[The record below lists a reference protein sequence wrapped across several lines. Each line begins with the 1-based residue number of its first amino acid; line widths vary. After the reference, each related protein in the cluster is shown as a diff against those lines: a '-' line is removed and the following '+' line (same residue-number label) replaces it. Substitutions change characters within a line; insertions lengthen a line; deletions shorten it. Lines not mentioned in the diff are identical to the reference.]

1 MANHVVNSLKFEIKV
16 ATKSNFDQLSV
27 EIPELTKTS
36 VAELIDQ
43 ILSEMHPSPHL
54 LVINKLE
61 IDLGSLRLSNLKA
74 DLAQKFN
81 AEFRTVFKQNLQSS
95 FSKITSANELPF
107 IILDEYIRRGV
118 RPQWLS
124 ASEATFQDHI
134 TKAFSKNPSKFSKQI
149 SGYLKSPTQKKRVL
163 ENFSE
168 EILIQSVL
176 VEHPL
181 NSVIPSDEI
190 SRLKEFFRL
199 QYRHLDANSASNLFK
214 SMLADILI
222 HPQKINTLSGFRAAV
237 GEAIEDRFGSE
248 AASSYQNKA
257 ILSGP
262 ILALDQTP
270 SVVAGKPLPSNLL
283 EVGEGLIQKFQFFMF
298 HGYSLVDN
306 RPTSYRFRNINT
318 LFETLLT
325 QSFEELVEF
334 LLKYGKSASIK
345 RRFLD
350 SLSQEAISIF
360 FGKVAPQKRKLLEWV
375 VEVFEQVQ
383 EKYQPINQTQIQVK
397 KSINEITFELFLNKN
412 LQSISDE
419 NYLRLLFKKTALKYG
434 VSYKSLLFMTLKSL
448 GTVQKKQRIFNFNQ
462 TLFRIYGKDVLKR
475 NEFSAGDWILFTKEE
490 TEQEWSTNYQ
500 NKEVLF
506 TLFTRLYQDQYGS
519 LPAAIAAWLET
530 KLQTLSLNSA
540 SRLLELWEEFS
551 QKYTLPLGEL
561 MIPLLLEKKSNT
573 SLKLS
578 SSEFSFWLNKYSI
591 KGISPSKS
599 VDAVQLL
606 TYLQQNKKMVSAAML
621 KKIALALPVTGTNS
635 KQLFIKGAELI
646 RPRLASVLPGFL
658 VWTQQFLTKN
668 KAESLEAKLFTWLYH
683 ELIILPQS
691 QLSIASLKEKVEEFL
706 SLNVRAKTREE
717 EKPLSLESLLPASQ
731 KQSIQQLLKK
741 NKAEGLEVKLFTW
754 LDDQL
759 ILFPQ
764 GQISPALLKEKV
776 EEFLGL
782 NERDIVREDER
793 PISPVS
799 KMPLV
804 QRRKESSNSAKMVAR
819 VLGILGME
827 EVYKIFPKAKRYNEE
842 ILLNLLTTKY
852 ANSFYQ
858 LLLSHQYNAEFQDAI
873 LVQAPKWLKKQ
884 FLDFLLQRSSFE
896 WNASISTFISYFEAN
911 KWVKL
916 EGLALDSLLEKI
928 LWKAVFEGGSFVKEE
943 LILEVLGDAFDAKLI
958 STKFWKDL
966 QLYSQQKGQPKD
978 IKNTK
983 SFVNFAALEHL
994 DGFAYLI
1001 ARSDFK
1007 KVEPSILP
1015 ILESL
1020 VYDSVFPVAHPFE
1033 GNSSEEFSDYIS
1045 RLVLGNKTEFLNFFA
1060 KVRNP
1065 YLTRKFFN
1073 LLKYKGLKELIKE
1086 KHKREGLAISV
1097 EQLERVLKVF
1107 NIKDQVQID
1116 YFLRAWLGFLFNAST
1131 LKRSAPYFV
1140 VVVGEL
1146 LEEEGILEKGKLDLD
1161 TSFALLSKFMVWNE
1175 VEKNYFFQQARGWA
1189 VVEVTSASLVEFT
1202 KEEEIYA
1209 YFSELKDP
1217 YLKELKGK
1225 SFLKV
1230 WLNSFFDLA
1239 SISSLNAFIKI
1250 FKNSFYENSYS
1261 SARKQELFFKQ
1272 LFQVKDSYTS
1282 FQEAIVS
1289 SPQFWIEFRQNNP
1302 TFFEQYEPVAV
1313 PKPVQMSLIEL
1324 LNFYLS
1330 YGVLPKE
1337 EGSLKAFV
1345 KKLMESKSDSLA
1357 QLRGIFLASLLDSK
1371 KKKLLNNLLRYVD
1384 EKWFYGLLNP
1394 KLPGALDKLVAE
1406 VRRRTGSNFF
1416 ADLRMQHP
1424 VDRILFFTESVS
1436 KRGSSTKNLVEL
1448 LLPAFELWLDTKSSA
1463 EVTSMFEDSD
1473 QKSEILLLIQHASKK
1488 VKKVLEEE
1496 KKSEQPIVVEP
1507 EEVDLGEG
1515 VTINNAGMVLCW
1527 PFFGRF
1533 FAALGLVEQGKFKGQ
1548 QAEERAVQLLQY
1560 LATGLTSFEEWDLSL
1575 NKVLCGVSLNTP
1587 ISPKLELTT
1596 EEEELVRKL
1605 INGTIFNWEKMR
1617 GTRLETFRETFF
1629 MREGILYEKDNRWEL
1644 IVERKAYDVLM
1655 DTMTWNISMI
1665 NLSWMKKRLNVQWK

>member
-490 TEQEWSTNYQ
+490 NEQEWSTNYQ

-646 RPRLASVLPGFL
+646 RPRLDSVLPGFL

-731 KQSIQQLLKK
+731 KQ
-741 NKAEGLEVKLFTW
+741 
-754 LDDQL
+754 
-759 ILFPQ
+759 
-764 GQISPALLKEKV
+764 KV

>member
-397 KSINEITFELFLNKN
+397 KSNNEITFELFLNKN

-635 KQLFIKGAELI
+635 KQLLIKGAELI

-1282 FQEAIVS
+1282 FQEAIGS

-1488 VKKVLEEE
+1488 IKKVLEEE

>member
-490 TEQEWSTNYQ
+490 NEQEWSTNYQ

-717 EKPLSLESLLPASQ
+717 EKPLSLESLLPANQ
-731 KQSIQQLLKK
+731 KQWIQQLLKK
-741 NKAEGLEVKLFTW
+741 NKAEGLEAKLFTW

-759 ILFPQ
+759 ILLPQ

-782 NERDIVREDER
+782 NERDIVPEDER

-1587 ISPKLELTT
+1587 ISPNLELTT

>member
-635 KQLFIKGAELI
+635 KQLLIKGAELI

-1045 RLVLGNKTEFLNFFA
+1045 RLVLGNKTEFLNFFV

-1394 KLPGALDKLVAE
+1394 KLP
-1406 VRRRTGSNFF
+1406 
-1416 ADLRMQHP
+1416 
-1424 VDRILFFTESVS
+1424 
-1436 KRGSSTKNLVEL
+1436 
-1448 LLPAFELWLDTKSSA
+1448 
-1463 EVTSMFEDSD
+1463 
-1473 QKSEILLLIQHASKK
+1473 
-1488 VKKVLEEE
+1488 
-1496 KKSEQPIVVEP
+1496 
-1507 EEVDLGEG
+1507 
-1515 VTINNAGMVLCW
+1515 
-1527 PFFGRF
+1527 
-1533 FAALGLVEQGKFKGQ
+1533 
-1548 QAEERAVQLLQY
+1548 
-1560 LATGLTSFEEWDLSL
+1560 
-1575 NKVLCGVSLNTP
+1575 
-1587 ISPKLELTT
+1587 
-1596 EEEELVRKL
+1596 
-1605 INGTIFNWEKMR
+1605 
-1617 GTRLETFRETFF
+1617 
-1629 MREGILYEKDNRWEL
+1629 
-1644 IVERKAYDVLM
+1644 
-1655 DTMTWNISMI
+1655 
-1665 NLSWMKKRLNVQWK
+1665 

>member
-621 KKIALALPVTGTNS
+621 KKIALALPVTGTNI
-635 KQLFIKGAELI
+635 KQLLIKGAELI

>member
-635 KQLFIKGAELI
+635 KQLLIKGAELI

>member
-490 TEQEWSTNYQ
+490 NEQEWSTNYQ

-635 KQLFIKGAELI
+635 KQLLIKGAELI

-731 KQSIQQLLKK
+731 KQ
-741 NKAEGLEVKLFTW
+741 
-754 LDDQL
+754 
-759 ILFPQ
+759 
-764 GQISPALLKEKV
+764 KV